1 MQSEHTPSLVGFLGI
16 IGTLTLSDV
25 NALVA
30 ILVGLTSFA
39 YLIIKI
45 LKELKDKDEWMAT
58 YLMVCSRRLYNY
70 CYRLIKNALQ
80 PRKFKWQGKN
90 PFWFS

>member
-1 MQSEHTPSLVGFLGI
+1 MQSEHMPSLVGFLGI

-45 LKELKDKDEWMAT
+45 IKELKDKDE
-58 YLMVCSRRLYNY
+58 
-70 CYRLIKNALQ
+70 
-80 PRKFKWQGKN
+80 
-90 PFWFS
+90 

>member
-45 LKELKDKDEWMAT
+45 LKELRNDDDDK
-58 YLMVCSRRLYNY
+58 
-70 CYRLIKNALQ
+70 Q
-80 PRKFKWQGKN
+80 
-90 PFWFS
+90 

>member
-39 YLIIKI
+39 YLVIKI
-45 LKELKDKDEWMAT
+45 LKELKDKDE
-58 YLMVCSRRLYNY
+58 
-70 CYRLIKNALQ
+70 
-80 PRKFKWQGKN
+80 
-90 PFWFS
+90 